1 MTNIEQ
7 HHDVVKESFFHFIRK
22 HIPKADLSIV
32 DEIVLSY
39 VISILEE
46 ASQDPCFDVEGFIEM
61 MSAYFNDF
69 ANIEPETVC
78 AWIFEL
84 ENQISNKNPISKT
97 ESNNLSLNSL
107 SLVDMIPE
115 EKLRGR
121 HSSESD
127 REAMGHDSHKRTH
140 RLSDSDG
147 GSTEGCNYDLFAEQC
162 DILQEMFPDSSF
174 IEVKHCILIANGD
187 VDRATQILLH
197 RQEAGQSLKGP
208 SNNMLQAGKPHQ
220 QVDEHELKNRIISKY
235 SYVDKEDNREY
246 KPVAPKVEPKKLIR
260 YRDNKIVSFKGERY
274 TEVSRR
280 GGEEETE
287 LKKPKKPICP

>member
-7 HHDVVKESFFHFIRK
+7 HHDVVKDSLFHFIRK
-22 HIPKADLSIV
+22 HIPNADLKIV

-46 ASQDPCFDVEGFIEM
+46 ASEDPCFDVEGFIEM
-61 MSAYFNDF
+61 MSAYFVDF
-69 ANIEPETVC
+69 ANIEPATVC

-84 ENQISNKNPISKT
+84 ENKISNKNQISRAET
-97 ESNNLSLNSL
+97 TGNLSLNSL

-127 REAMGHDSHKRTH
+127 RDVLGNDEQKRTH

-147 GSTEGCNYDLFAEQC
+147 GSTEGPNYDMFAEQC
-162 DILQEMFPDSSF
+162 EVLQEMFPDSSF

-197 RQEAGQSLKGP
+197 RQEAGQSLKGT
-208 SNNMLQAGKPHQ
+208 SHNIHAGKPQ
-220 QVDEHELKNRIISKY
+220 PAIDEHELKNRIISKY